1 MPSTAVKDKLFH
13 FVLTAVTTAFFI
25 MTALFGSYST
35 SATSISLV
43 VKRFSSAIAVLRILQ
58 SLTSASTSFLLNYTL
73 EVIQWTLCS
82 RRDGLRLLSFLSI
95 SPTTGFPVKT
105 KVATV
110 YDPYYTFSA
119 TAGVGLFNG
128 SLARQMI
135 GTFHGTI
142 TYQVLAYSYNF
153 VTNTQ
158 FSVRSPPVA
167 CSGHCDS
174 YIFPGALWSLQPP
187 FPRNAPLDA
196 VVNIGV
202 SPAIQ
207 LDFMRGLGIGDT
219 FSPQDCTVYHE
230 NGVRYGL
237 MVCLAKS
244 KLHPESTIAGL
255 FLCSEVREGSCIT
268 SRVPFSL
275 TTTLTVYGL
284 STSTACSRGNNS
296 ILSIADVGKPAVHE
310 VDVGALGSALDWLL
324 NSTAQ
329 GLPPASS
336 LIFLFSNAAPGANYD
351 EWSIITYP
359 SLESILAFPIW
370 QFSIKG
376 GGSTAESLPPEFH
389 TSASLSNPLDKIV
402 LNQAAFLV
410 YLVLQTTVV
419 AFLWVVLLWR
429 CLWKSSTPQ
438 LSAYPLIDF
447 SAKLDTQYKIGEFRP
462 TCDLKKEVA
471 TDAESKEVID
481 ALVGVMV
488 LDRALG
494 EEKLLRNRI
503 LMM

>member
-1 MPSTAVKDKLFH
+1 MPSTAVKDKFFH
-13 FVLTAVTTAFFI
+13 FVLTAVTTAFFT
-25 MTALFGSYST
+25 MTALFGAYST

-43 VKRFSSAIAVLRILQ
+43 VKRFSSAIAILRILQ

-95 SPTTGFPVKT
+95 SPTTGFPVCHPRRISPTVHFAHVGRLVKT

-187 FPRNAPLDA
+187 FPRDAPLDA

-244 KLHPESTIAGL
+244 KLHPESTIAG
-255 FLCSEVREGSCIT
+255 G
-268 SRVPFSL
+268 
-275 TTTLTVYGL
+275 
-284 STSTACSRGNNS
+284 GNNS

-370 QFSIKG
+370 QFSVKG

-481 ALVGVMV
+481 ALVEVMV